1 MSSTKKD
8 TQKMV
13 NAINKGDNVKA
24 YSILEKIMRQ
34 KVSDKIDKALK
45 ENS

>member
-1 MSSTKKD
+1 MSSTTKD

-13 NAINKGDNVKA
+13 NAINRGDNVKA
-24 YSILEKIMRQ
+24 YSFLEKIMRQ
-34 KVSDKIDKALK
+34 KVSDKIEKALK